1 MSKVLPLEFLIAT
14 PWTKSDPSPIFSSF
28 TTPPPSFLGGMVP
41 VVGGVVV
48 EVVGCEVPDPA
59 VVAAVVL
66 AEVGAVVAAA
76 PLSGVRSRRS
86 LRASA
91 PPAGCIRPTDSMAAV
106 RPQEVKSSREICP
119 TARPTQQAAVNI
131 PARRFPAFL

>member
-1 MSKVLPLEFLIAT
+1 M
-14 PWTKSDPSPIFSSF
+14 
-28 TTPPPSFLGGMVP
+28 P

-59 VVAAVVL
+59 VVAGGG
-66 AEVGAVVAAA
+66 VGGGGRGGGGG
-76 PLSGVRSRRS
+76 PLVRRAIQALTEG
-86 LRASA
+86 LRAA
-91 PPAGCIRPTDSMAAV
+91 RRLHRPTDSMAAV

>member
-1 MSKVLPLEFLIAT
+1 M
-14 PWTKSDPSPIFSSF
+14 
-28 TTPPPSFLGGMVP
+28 P